1 MLDHAKG
8 PRELDDEGYIS
19 VSSLDSP
26 PVISED
32 TKKDEAS
39 EDFKNPRPS
48 DIYVGERL
56 FDVDFSITL
65 KPVEGKAIKIPLMAD
80 RIRGTLVEEL
90 MSLTLSDARNVRIIQ
105 AVLDNPKDR
114 VRSGEQPTEV
124 PEKQKELF

>member
-1 MLDHAKG
+1 MKT
-8 PRELDDEGYIS
+8 DEEYIS
-19 VSSLDSP
+19 MSSLDNP
-26 PVISED
+26 PVVSSD
-32 TKKDEAS
+32 TKQSEAD
-39 EDFKNPRPS
+39 EDFKKPRPS

-90 MSLTLSDARNVRIIQ
+90 MALTLSDARNVRILQ

-114 VRSGEQPTEV
+114 VVAGEQPTEV
-124 PEKQKELF
+124 PENLS